1 MINPTVG
8 GPDKWTLGMLSIL
21 SEGKHRLP
29 LQINHPQNSRTGNP
43 LTAGVDR
50 TLKPSRMESV
60 QRSRSIS
67 LFRWAMT
74 SLTASIRLVFFTS
87 TILQS
92 NHISSSRFHRL
103 WRETRMLVVMMM
115 MVMVVVMGMNNH
127 HDLRLR
133 RYRNRREA
141 EDENQSEQ

>member
-50 TLKPSRMESV
+50 TLKPSRRESV
-60 QRSRSIS
+60 QRARSIS
-67 LFRWAMT
+67 LFKLEMI
-74 SLTASIRLVFFTS
+74 SLAISIRLVFFIN
-87 TILQS
+87 TILHRNQM
-92 NHISSSRFHRL
+92 SSSGFRP
-103 WRETRMLVVMMM
+103 TVM
-115 MVMVVVMGMNNH
+115 
-127 HDLRLR
+127 
-133 RYRNRREA
+133 A
-141 EDENQSEQ
+141 